1 MRRRDFLKNSIL
13 ASGMLLVPDF
23 VKAAEQLIRLDKDRR
38 KRLVIVQLSGGNDG
52 LNTLIQF
59 RNDLYYKSRPQL
71 AVSPQEVL
79 NLNDDCGFHSSMLGF
94 KKLYDEGLL
103 SIINQVGYPD
113 PDRSHF
119 RSMDIWHTAS
129 ASDEFLST
137 GWLGRYLD
145 RYCQSSR
152 EIIVVDEMLNL
163 AVKGVERKGLA
174 VRDPESFYNLTREP
188 FFKDLA
194 DDTFEKPHSHD
205 QLAYLYKSMNE
216 TYASADYIFEKY
228 KAGKNQVEYPQHGV
242 GKDLRQVAQM
252 ISGKNDARVFY
263 VSQSGYDT
271 HINQKGTQSRLLSEL
286 SDGLYAFVDD
296 LRKMQEL
303 DDTLIM
309 VFSEF
314 GRRVEQN
321 ASAGTDHGTANQVY
335 LIGSQLKRKGL
346 YNALPD
352 LQHLDEQGDLKFE
365 IDFRSIYASLLSDW
379 LNGSQDLISAQIQ
392 NAEIL
397 R

>member
-1 MRRRDFLKNSIL
+1 MRTSIL

-23 VKAAEQLIRLDKDRR
+23 VKAAEHLIASHKDRR

-59 RNDLYYKSRPQL
+59 RNDLYYKNRPQL
-71 AVSPQEVL
+71 ALPEQEVIK
-79 NLNDDCGFHSSMLGF
+79 LNDECGFHSSFMGF

-129 ASDEFLST
+129 ASNEFLST

-163 AVKGVERKGLA
+163 AVKGHERKGLA

-194 DDTFEKPHSHD
+194 DDTFEKPHTHD

-216 TYASADYIFEKY
+216 TYSSADYIFEKY
-228 KAGKNQVEYPQHGV
+228 KAGKNLAEYPQHGI

-252 ISGKNDARVFY
+252 ISGKNEARVFY

-271 HINQKGTQSRLLSEL
+271 HIQQQGAQSRLLSEL
-286 SDGLYAFVDD
+286 SEGLYAFVDD

-335 LIGSQLKRKGL
+335 LIGKELKKPGL
-346 YNALPD
+346 FNALPD
-352 LQHLDEQGDLKFE
+352 LQNLDEQGDLKFTT
-365 IDFRSIYASLLSDW
+365 DFRSIYASILVDW
-379 LNGSQDLISAQIQ
+379 LNASSDLISPEIQ
-392 NAEIL
+392 KAGLIK
-397 R
+397 